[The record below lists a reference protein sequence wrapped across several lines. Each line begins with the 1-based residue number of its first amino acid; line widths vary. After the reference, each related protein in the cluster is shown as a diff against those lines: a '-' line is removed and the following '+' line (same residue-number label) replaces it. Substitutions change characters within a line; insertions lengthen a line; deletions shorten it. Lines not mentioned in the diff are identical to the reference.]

1 MGAVAT
7 LSFSM
12 FFNKKSNL
20 TNIGVVKL
28 PEGKTQRLMTN
39 WGIDW
44 SGVKKG

>member
-1 MGAVAT
+1 
-7 LSFSM
+7 
-12 FFNKKSNL
+12 
-20 TNIGVVKL
+20 VKL